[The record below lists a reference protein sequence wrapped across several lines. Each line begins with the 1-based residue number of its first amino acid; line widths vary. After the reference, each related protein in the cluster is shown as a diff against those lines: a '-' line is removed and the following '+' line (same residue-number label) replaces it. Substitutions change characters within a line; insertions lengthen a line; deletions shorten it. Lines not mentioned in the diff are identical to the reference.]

1 MTVNLV
7 YKVNMFLVLTTT
19 FVNTF
24 YIGDKGNQGSPGP
37 AGPPGEKGYPGPIGK
52 PGHKGD
58 IFEYIQKKV

>member
-1 MTVNLV
+1 
-7 YKVNMFLVLTTT
+7 MFLVLTTT